1 MKDVATFV
9 GNSGDVIA
17 IIYEG
22 DGFYKVNYGSV
33 LKSDGKPGIPL
44 MSQIFKTESE
54 AEKFAAE
61 YTNKGNSPVFLNE

>member
-9 GNSGDVIA
+9 GNSGDIVA

-44 MSQIFKTESE
+44 MSQIFKTESD
-54 AEKFAAE
+54 ATKFAAE

>member
-9 GNSGDVIA
+9 GNSGYIVA

-22 DGFYKVNYGSV
+22 DGFYKVNYGP
-33 LKSDGKPGIPL
+33 LKKSDNKPGIPL

-54 AEKFAAE
+54 AEKFAAD
-61 YTNKGNSPVFLNE
+61 YTNKGNSPAFLTE